1 MVLTRDIREEIESS
15 VSQALN
21 KCIKNDS
28 LFIKTIVNKVTEA
41 VIKTINNKLLNL
53 EETVQEVQST
63 QNELKSDLEEKINKL
78 EDEIREAKLCG
89 QGIEADMEKMDQ
101 ESRRLNLRIFGF
113 EERTKEDTKKEL
125 IKFLNSKM
133 STTLSEEDIEFC
145 FRIGKKI
152 ANKNRGIL
160 IRLFTRYQTRD
171 LFQEKI
177 TERYWTGHKGRF
189 D

>member
-21 KCIKNDS
+21 KCMKNDS
-28 LFIKTIVNKVTEA
+28 FIKTIVNKVTEA

-53 EETVQEVQST
+53 EETVQKFQSK
-63 QNELKSDLEEKINKL
+63 QSELKSDLEEKINKL
-78 EDEIREAKLCG
+78 EDEIQEAKLCKR
-89 QGIEADMEKMDQ
+89 GIEADIERMDQ